1 MTLRFTVSPSG
12 TASRSA
18 SKRAGTV
25 QPWFSRAI
33 RQSPPSLRRPLVI
46 TIKEFFRS
54 HEEALGFLPD
64 PEKFEAISAAPD
76 ATLCLVAGP
85 GTGKTACLAARILK
99 LMLVDD
105 VPAEGIVATTFTTKA
120 AAELR
125 SRVLDWGFRMTDHIA
140 CSDDRL
146 SKRKQKAAAALDV
159 NQVVTG
165 TIYSLC
171 EDMLVR
177 YREPA
182 TQPPVVV
189 DEFVATTLLLRYG
202 LFEDAR
208 YRSARL
214 AQPPYATRCANGQVR
229 LDICSAKQR
238 FSQR

>member
-1 MTLRFTVSPSG
+1 M
-12 TASRSA
+12 
-18 SKRAGTV
+18 
-25 QPWFSRAI
+25 
-33 RQSPPSLRRPLVI
+33 I
-46 TIKEFFRS
+46 TIKEFFRC

-76 ATLCLVAGP
+76 ATLYMVAGP
-85 GTGKTACLAARILK
+85 GTGKTACLAARLLK

-105 VPAEGIVATTFTTKA
+105 VPADGIIATTFTTKA

-125 SRVLDWGFRMTDHIA
+125 SRVLDWGFRMTDHITD
-140 CSDDRL
+140 DDRL
-146 SKRKQKAAAALDV
+146 SKRKQKAAATLDV

-165 TIYSLC
+165 TIDSLC

-202 LFEDAR
+202 LFEDGTIPKRAPQR
-208 YRSARL
+208 
-214 AQPPYATRCANGQVR
+214 PPHATRCANGQVR
-229 LDICSAKQR
+229 LEHWAQNRGSRSDSR
-238 FSQR
+238 STRP